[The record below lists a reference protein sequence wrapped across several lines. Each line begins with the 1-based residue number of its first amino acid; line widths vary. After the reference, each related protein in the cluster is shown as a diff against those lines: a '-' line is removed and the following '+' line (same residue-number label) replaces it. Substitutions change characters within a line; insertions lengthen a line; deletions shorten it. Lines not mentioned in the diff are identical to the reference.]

1 MKGWLIN
8 DYLTCI
14 PNTKTIWHD
23 FLEWFPELEDKT
35 GFPFP
40 SIPQYIESLED
51 RPDYVIRNATFFRA
65 LKLNVPTISLMQ
77 DIYSG
82 PRRNVQVDV
91 CSKSSHVV
99 FNTQYMYEQ
108 YKNEINTPYS
118 IIPLGSDADLFKPL
132 NYEKEEDT
140 IIFVGSTNEVKGF
153 DLLTKIINRTS
164 YKYILVL
171 KDNVE
176 VSFNNRNVSIHRNID
191 QQTLNELLNLS
202 DIMLCTSRQETLHL
216 SGVEAMLAGVPVVAP
231 EIGVYAGLKEDDRW
245 GMMVDTREE
254 SEYIRCIH
262 NLLANKKHDTRQC
275 VFDNKLTK
283 KDSKDAWK
291 NLVENLNA

>member
-1 MKGWLIN
+1 MRGWLIN

-35 GFPFP
+35 GWPFP
-40 SIPQYIESLED
+40 SIPKYIESLEY
-51 RPDYVIRNATFFRA
+51 RPDYIIRNATFFRA
-65 LKLNVPTISLMQ
+65 LNLNVPTISLMQ

-82 PRRNVQVDV
+82 TKRDTQIDV

-99 FNTQYMYEQ
+99 FNTQYMYEE
-108 YKNEINTPYS
+108 YKNEINAPYS
-118 IIPLGSDADLFKPL
+118 IIPLGSDSDLFKPL

-140 IIFVGSTNEVKGF
+140 IIFVGSTHEVKGF

-176 VSFNNRNVSIHRNID
+176 VSFNNKNVSIYRNID

-202 DIMLCTSRQETLHL
+202 DVMLCTSRQETLHL

-245 GMMVDTREE
+245 GIMVDTREE
-254 SEYIRCIH
+254 SEYIRCID
-262 NLLANKKHDTRQC
+262 NLLTNKKHDTRQC
-275 VFDNKLTK
+275 ALDNKLTK
-283 KDSKDAWK
+283 KDSKNSWK
-291 NLVENLNA
+291 NLVENL